1 MERERILLMGG
12 GAATCLG
19 LLLPFAWAV
28 PNRVAPGVPVRLDPL
43 STLVL
48 LGSLGVVLLLE
59 WKERAPRLRPLLAG
73 LSILVPWILLAVLAR
88 LHAPSPPARINPG
101 TGFFA
106 YEAAGIVLLARA
118 RYSGA
123 LQTRKWGTAL
133 ALLGMVALLL
143 SGALD
148 GLGVMR
154 EFATRRR
161 VFLQETAAHLSLS
174 GAGILIATLAGIPL
188 GILAHKN
195 KKAGGVVFSFTG
207 GIQTIPS
214 LALFGLLI
222 APLAA
227 LSEAVPVL
235 RDVGISGLGNTPALI
250 ALSLYALLPIVRT
263 TAAGLSLLEKG
274 LLEAARGMG
283 LSPLQ
288 RLFWVEIPV
297 SLPVILAGLR
307 TASVQ
312 VVGTTTVAA
321 LIGAGGFG
329 RFIFQGLGQSA
340 YDLIALG
347 VLPTV
352 LLSLGVDRAWALVIT
367 CFKERTSRV

>member
-1 MERERILLMGG
+1 M
-12 GAATCLG
+12 
-19 LLLPFAWAV
+19 
-28 PNRVAPGVPVRLDPL
+28 PVRLDIL

-48 LGSLGVVLLLE
+48 LGSLGVVLFLE

-73 LSILVPWILLAVLAR
+73 LSILVPWIILAVLAR

-101 TGFFA
+101 TGFLA
-106 YEAAGIVLLARA
+106 YETAGIALLARA

-123 LQTRKWGTAL
+123 LQARKWGTSL
-133 ALLGMVALLL
+133 AIVGTVVLLL
-143 SGALD
+143 SGTLD

-154 EFATRRR
+154 EFATRRG

-174 GAGILIATLAGIPL
+174 GVSILIATLAGIPL
-188 GILAHKN
+188 GILAHRN
-195 KKAGGVVFSFTG
+195 KKAGGLVFSLTG

-235 RDVGISGLGNTPALI
+235 KDVGISALGNTPALI

-352 LLSLGVDRAWALVIT
+352 LLSLGVDRAWALLIT
-367 CFKERTSRV
+367 CVKERTSRV